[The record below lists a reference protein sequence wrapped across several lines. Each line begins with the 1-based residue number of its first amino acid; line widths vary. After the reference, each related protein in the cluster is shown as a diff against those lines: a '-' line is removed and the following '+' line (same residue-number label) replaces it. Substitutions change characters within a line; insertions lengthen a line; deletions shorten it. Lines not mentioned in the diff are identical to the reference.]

1 MLHNIG
7 PRMKV
12 VICGEKV
19 WVGKAPFRETSLL
32 QNLKELYRHFFVV
45 DDSHTILV
53 ESLPIYFD

>member
-1 MLHNIG
+1 
-7 PRMKV
+7 MKV

-32 QNLKELYRHFFVV
+32 ENLKELYRHFFVV